1 MHTRGQC
8 REGDNDSSFAHGDSL
23 FEQVWTFETG
33 VSLAFVCF
41 CLQYSRMQRQCVKFY
56 RAVFVS

>member
-1 MHTRGQC
+1 MHTCIHGASAGR
-8 REGDNDSSFAHGDSL
+8 GDNDSSFVLGDSL

-41 CLQYSRMQRQCVKFY
+41 CL
-56 RAVFVS
+56 